1 MTSRVS
7 RLIYLSSFLH
17 SFFMFNLVEAHEN
30 RCASYIIDV
39 ESEKGLATFSVEIA
53 DTPEERELGLM
64 LRPYLPIEHGML
76 FIWPEAAPRSFW
88 MKNTYISLDIIFID
102 ENGRICDFSEFTTP
116 LSETMITSQCGA
128 KAVLEINA
136 GLISRL
142 GIKTGNAT
150 RHPIFPTTC
159 NQP

>member
-1 MTSRVS
+1 MMFRFI
-7 RLIYLSSFLH
+7 RLICVSLFLH
-17 SFFMFNLVEAHEN
+17 SFIMFNLAEAHEKH
-30 RCASYIIDV
+30 CASYIIGV
-39 ESEKGLATFSVEIA
+39 ESEQGLATFSVEIA

-76 FIWPEAAPRSFW
+76 FIWQEAAPRNFW
-88 MKNTYISLDIIFID
+88 MKNTYISLDMIFID
-102 ENGRICDFSEFTTP
+102 ENGRICDFSEFTIP
-116 LSETMITSQCGA
+116 LSENSITSNCSA

-142 GIKTGNAT
+142 GIKIGNTT

-159 NQP
+159 NQS

>member
-1 MTSRVS
+1 MTSPAC
-7 RLIYLSSFLH
+7 RLIYLSFFLH

-39 ESEKGLATFSVEIA
+39 ESEQGLATFSVEIA

-76 FIWPEAAPRSFW
+76 FIWSEAAPRSFW

-102 ENGRICDFSEFTTP
+102 ENGRVCDFSKRATP
-116 LSETMITSQCGA
+116 LSTTPINSQCNA

-136 GLISRL
+136 DLISRL
-142 GIKTGNAT
+142 GIKIGSNT
-150 RHPIFPTTC
+150 RHPTFPTTC
-159 NQP
+159 D